1 MSPASI
7 HLFIHAYIHST
18 NIFRAPSLCW
28 SFCRT
33 LRNLGWIICCWPRK
47 LSQQGENYRVRH
59 SRDVSAAAPAA
70 AQRPLVLPTA
80 LLAKSH
86 FSPTNEKT
94 QARRGYI
101 NTARKRQKQDLH
113 SSKVHVLFLFNRLQK
128 ERVTRYNRNKATS

>member
-7 HLFIHAYIHST
+7 HSFIHAYIHST

-33 LRNLGWIICCWPRK
+33 LRNFRWIICCWPWR
-47 LSQQGENYRVRH
+47 LSQRGENYCVRH
-59 SRDVSAAAPAA
+59 SRDMSPAV
-70 AQRPLVLPTA
+70 AQGPLVLPTA

-86 FSPTNEKT
+86 FSPTDEKT
-94 QARRGYI
+94 QVQKGHI

-113 SSKVHVLFLFNRLQK
+113 SSKVHVLFLSNRLQK
-128 ERVTRYNRNKATS
+128 ERVTRCNRNEATS